1 MTFSE
6 NVGPFFQDSIPTFC
20 HFQDMSSILRESYR
34 ASLLY
39 DGVLVFSQALKNIF
53 ETQDMVIPDVDC
65 RDSEASYKQ
74 GKEILDEI
82 EKVRGNVMAI
92 LIYFSKF
99 NYTSYLSYQFSA

>member
-1 MTFSE
+1 
-6 NVGPFFQDSIPTFC
+6 
-20 HFQDMSSILRESYR
+20 MSSILRESYR

-92 LIYFSKF
+92 LIYCSKF
-99 NYTSYLSYQFSA
+99 NLSLNIIKSYFISYILKISFGE

>member
-1 MTFSE
+1 
-6 NVGPFFQDSIPTFC
+6 
-20 HFQDMSSILRESYR
+20 MSSILRESYR

-74 GKEILDEI
+74 GKQILDEI
-82 EKVRGNVMAI
+82 EKVRGNGIII

-99 NYTSYLSYQFSA
+99 NST

>member
-1 MTFSE
+1 
-6 NVGPFFQDSIPTFC
+6 
-20 HFQDMSSILRESYR
+20 MSSILRESYR

-74 GKEILDEI
+74 GKQILDEI
-82 EKVRGNVMAI
+82 EKVRRNGIII

-99 NYTSYLSYQFSA
+99 NSIISLLSLHIIKS

>member
-1 MTFSE
+1 
-6 NVGPFFQDSIPTFC
+6 
-20 HFQDMSSILRESYR
+20 MSSILRESYR

-74 GKEILDEI
+74 GKQILDEI
-82 EKVRGNVMAI
+82 EKVRENGIII

-99 NYTSYLSYQFSA
+99 NST

>member
-1 MTFSE
+1 
-6 NVGPFFQDSIPTFC
+6 
-20 HFQDMSSILRESYR
+20 MSSILRESYR

-74 GKEILDEI
+74 GKEILNEI
-82 EKVRGNVMAI
+82 EKVRGNEK
-92 LIYFSKF
+92 LQY
-99 NYTSYLSYQFSA
+99 

>member
-1 MTFSE
+1 
-6 NVGPFFQDSIPTFC
+6 
-20 HFQDMSSILRESYR
+20 MSSILRESYR

-82 EKVRGNVMAI
+82 EKVRGNGIAI
-92 LIYFSKF
+92 LIYYSKL
-99 NYTSYLSYQFSA
+99 NST

>member
-1 MTFSE
+1 
-6 NVGPFFQDSIPTFC
+6 
-20 HFQDMSSILRESYR
+20 MSSILRESYR

-74 GKEILDEI
+74 GKQILDEI
-82 EKVRGNVMAI
+82 EKVRENGTII
-92 LIYFSKF
+92 LIYFSKS
-99 NYTSYLSYQFSA
+99 NST